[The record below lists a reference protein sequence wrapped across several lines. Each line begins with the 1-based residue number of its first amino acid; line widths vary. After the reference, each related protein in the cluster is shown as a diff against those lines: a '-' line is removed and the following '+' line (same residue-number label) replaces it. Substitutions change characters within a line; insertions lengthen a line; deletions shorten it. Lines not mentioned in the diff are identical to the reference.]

1 MAKKKVKKTSKSDNV
16 PIHPKKDKRKSKKP
30 SIKVI
35 VLNAL
40 AENPDITCEEL
51 GKLVRAVHPDSAF
64 KKTHLAWYKYM
75 IRKGKLKLPGGV
87 QLPPARKS
95 GKKKGAIKERAA
107 SKKKKTTK
115 KKAKKTRKVVEEV
128 EDEEEEE

>member
-1 MAKKKVKKTSKSDNV
+1 MAKKKVTKKTSKKSDSV

-30 SIKVI
+30 SIKTI

-40 AENPDITCEEL
+40 AENPDIECEEL
-51 GKLVRAVHPDSAF
+51 GKMVRAVHPNSAF
-64 KKTHLAWYKYM
+64 QKTHLAWYKYM

-95 GKKKGAIKERAA
+95 GKKKGAVKERAK
-107 SKKKKTTK
+107 SKKKKTA
-115 KKAKKTRKVVEEV
+115 KKAKKAKKVVEEV
-128 EDEEEEE
+128 DDDEED